1 MAQMDY
7 NFYKQSTVTF
17 STPPMQKICE
27 DCGKEYVT
35 TSRVAK
41 RCLKCREIRKQGGK
55 KCLSI

>member
-41 RCLKCREIRKQGGK
+41 RCLKCREIRKQGK
-55 KCLSI
+55 VKV

>member
-1 MAQMDY
+1 MMDY
-7 NFYKQSTVTF
+7 NSWKQHTVTF

-41 RCLKCREIRKQGGK
+41 RCLKCREARLVRKVRV
-55 KCLSI
+55 